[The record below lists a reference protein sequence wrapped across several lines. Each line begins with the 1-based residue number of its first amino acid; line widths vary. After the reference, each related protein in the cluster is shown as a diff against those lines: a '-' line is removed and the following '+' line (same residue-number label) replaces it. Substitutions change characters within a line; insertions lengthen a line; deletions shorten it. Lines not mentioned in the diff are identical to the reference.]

1 MSSAG
6 PPQAANCA
14 PAGGSEAAKPRAW
27 GGHPS
32 VPMPATAIAP
42 IAPRARQQR
51 IERFAGLSFA
61 LPAFALLVVID
72 IVPLLVLL
80 YLSFTNYELG
90 ALSSKVVGLD
100 NFRKTLVDPVFRRS
114 LGNTFVYVAIVL
126 PCAVGLALLVAVLL
140 HGRKRSRSF
149 YEVVYFLPVTSTL
162 IAMATV
168 WQFLLHPSLGPVN
181 GVLRALGFHEVGF
194 LSEPAYVLP
203 TLAAI
208 GVWHLIGFNMVLFL
222 AGLSA
227 IPRDLYEAAEID
239 GCRSGIDRF
248 LTITWPL
255 LGPTTMFVIVTTSIT
270 AFKVFDTVAVMT
282 RGGPMGASEV
292 LLYAIYLEGYQY
304 FHMGYAAALTL
315 IFLAFVL
322 VFSILQTFVL
332 ERRVHYG

>member
-1 MSSAG
+1 MSGSAAV
-6 PPQAANCA
+6 AA
-14 PAGGSEAAKPRAW
+14 PG
-27 GGHPS
+27 
-32 VPMPATAIAP
+32 IAP
-42 IAPRARQQR
+42 PRSRQQR
-51 IERFAGLSFA
+51 IERFAGLGFA
-61 LPAFALLVVID
+61 FPAFVLLLVID

-90 ALSSKVVGLD
+90 ALDWRFLGLD
-100 NFRKTLVDPVFRRS
+100 NFRKAIGDSVFRRS

-126 PCAVGLALLVAVLL
+126 PLAVGLGLLIAVLL
-140 HGRKRSRSF
+140 HSRKRTRSF
-149 YEVVYFLPVTSTL
+149 YEVIYFLPVTSTL

-168 WQFLLHPSLGPVN
+168 WQFLLHPSLGPIN
-181 GVLRALGFHEVGF
+181 GVLRALGFHDVAF
-194 LSEPAYVLP
+194 LSEPSLVLP

-208 GVWHLIGFNMVLFL
+208 GIWHLVGFNMVLVL

-282 RGGPMGASEV
+282 RGGPMGSSEV

-315 IFLAFVL
+315 VFLVFVL
-322 VFSILQTFVL
+322 LFSVVQTFVL
-332 ERRVHYG
+332 ERRVHY